1 MRNITDNGFFILIKK
16 KKFMAIN
23 KISINPKFKLPDKPK
38 NQKYGNTRQASVRI
52 LIRTS
57 TVLREVSSL
66 ISILV

>member
-1 MRNITDNGFFILIKK
+1 M
-16 KKFMAIN
+16 
-23 KISINPKFKLPDKPK
+23 NPKFKLPDKLK